1 MDKIKPNILQEKIK
15 KVLQM
20 ESEAVLSLIENIDYQ
35 VLLKT
40 AETIIACKGK
50 IITTGCGTSGVAAK
64 KIAHSFSCTRR
75 PAFFLSPAEALH
87 GGLGVVDSSDIVILI
102 SKGGKTDE
110 LIGMLKNL
118 KAISPTIIV
127 VSENNSSPMV
137 GVADICIKIPILQE
151 PDSFDMLATSSTLA
165 TIAYFDALIIFI
177 KEWSGFTK
185 EDFLLVHPGGAVGER
200 LIHDISK

>member
-1 MDKIKPNILQEKIK
+1 M
-15 KVLQM
+15 
-20 ESEAVLSLIENIDYQ
+20 
-35 VLLKT
+35 
-40 AETIIACKGK
+40 
-50 IITTGCGTSGVAAK
+50 
-64 KIAHSFSCTRR
+64 
-75 PAFFLSPAEALH
+75 
-87 GGLGVVDSSDIVILI
+87 GVVDSSDIVILI

-110 LIGMLKNL
+110 LIGMLKSL

-137 GVADICIKIPILQE
+137 GVADIWIKIPILQE
-151 PDSFDMLATSSTLA
+151 PDSFNMLATSSTLA
-165 TIAYFDALIIFI
+165 TIAFFDALIIFI